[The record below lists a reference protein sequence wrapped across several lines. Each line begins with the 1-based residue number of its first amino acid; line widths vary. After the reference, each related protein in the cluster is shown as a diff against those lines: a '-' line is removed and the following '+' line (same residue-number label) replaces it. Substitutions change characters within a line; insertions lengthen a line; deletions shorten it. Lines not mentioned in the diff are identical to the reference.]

1 MLQFS
6 INYTYDIFCIELTMN
21 EEANVRASSCSSI
34 SRTVV
39 TVTYLN
45 IEPSI
50 SNMSEYSHQ

>member
-1 MLQFS
+1 MSGLV
-6 INYTYDIFCIELTMN
+6 
-21 EEANVRASSCSSI
+21 AGSI